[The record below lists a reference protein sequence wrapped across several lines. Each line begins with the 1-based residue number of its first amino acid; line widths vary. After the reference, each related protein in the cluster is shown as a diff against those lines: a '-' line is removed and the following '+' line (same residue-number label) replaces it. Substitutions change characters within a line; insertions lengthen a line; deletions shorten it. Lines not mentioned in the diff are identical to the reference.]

1 MSNEVIHSLIR
12 NLDEQFSL
20 SLVQL
25 EKVALEVS
33 EHLLGN
39 PERTSDELTP
49 ALIKHFNIR
58 RKSISY
64 LKLMLKLRSFL
75 NHDYKF
81 ILSFEKSSGIR
92 IDIISEQLLINEKM
106 PLYQSNNLNVDAL
119 NKEIFTSKAYTQYY
133 DDTYADLLKRDRFE
147 ACSILET
154 LKFSYN

>member
-12 NLDEQFSL
+12 NLDKKLSH

-33 EHLLGN
+33 EHLIGN
-39 PERTSDELTP
+39 PEYTSDKLTP
-49 ALIKHFNIR
+49 ALIKHFDIR
-58 RKSISY
+58 RQSISY

-75 NHDYKF
+75 NNDSKY

-92 IDIISEQLLINEKM
+92 IDCISEQMINEKM
-106 PLYQSNNLNVDAL
+106 PIYLSDNLNFDAL
-119 NKEIFTSKAYTQYY
+119 NRNINISKAYGQYFSN
-133 DDTYADLLKRDRFE
+133 TYQDLLNRDRFE

-154 LKFSYN
+154 MKFSYN

>member
-12 NLDEQFSL
+12 NLDEKLSY

-33 EHLLGN
+33 EHLIGN
-39 PERTSDELTP
+39 PEYTSDELTP
-49 ALIKHFNIR
+49 ALIKHFDIR
-58 RKSISY
+58 RQSISY

-75 NHDYKF
+75 NHDNKY

-92 IDIISEQLLINEKM
+92 IDCVSEQLMINEKM
-106 PLYQSNNLNVDAL
+106 PLYLSDNLNVDAL
-119 NKEIFTSKAYTQYY
+119 NKKIFISSTYTRYL
-133 DDTYADLLKRDRFE
+133 DETYADLLNRDRFE

-154 LKFSYN
+154 MKFSYN

>member
-12 NLDEQFSL
+12 NLDEQLSS

-33 EHLLGN
+33 EHLIGN
-39 PERTSDELTP
+39 PENSSDELTP
-49 ALIKHFNIR
+49 ALIKHFDIR

-75 NHDYKF
+75 NKDSKY

-92 IDIISEQLLINEKM
+92 IDSISEQLMINEKM
-106 PLYQSNNLNVDAL
+106 PLYLSDNFNVDAL
-119 NKEIFTSKAYTQYY
+119 NKEIFTSKAYNRYLVE
-133 DDTYADLLKRDRFE
+133 TYNDLLNRDRFE

-154 LKFSYN
+154 MKFSYN

>member
-12 NLDEQFSL
+12 NLDKELSSSL
-20 SLVQL
+20 LQL

-33 EHLLGN
+33 EHLIGN
-39 PERTSDELTP
+39 PENTSDELTP
-49 ALIKHFNIR
+49 ALIRHLDIR

-75 NHDYKF
+75 NHDNKY

-92 IDIISEQLLINEKM
+92 IDCISEQLMINERK
-106 PLYQSNNLNVDAL
+106 PLYLSDNLNVDAL
-119 NKEIFTSKAYTQYY
+119 NKEIFTSKAYTRYL
-133 DDTYADLLKRDRFE
+133 DETCADLLKRDRFE

-154 LKFSYN
+154 MKFTYN